1 NGTRRSPGSRPGRA
15 RRPARSRSAR
25 RGQMSGGGPARPSR
39 PRRAAPRRTPP
50 AARRGRCRRR
60 RPGRERPPWRPRAS
74 RRPGRAERSRFRRAR
89 RRRRGPRAR
98 RGLAGRTA
106 VGTVRAWRRVRTR
119 LLAST
124 GHAYWFVAVRVA
136 LVCALASVAGVLIN
150 AMAERL
156 RGRATTPAGPAPTAL
171 ALAVIQVGGYAAM
184 EVVERLVAK
193 APLSTL
199 LVHDVLLLGVLI
211 QVGVAGL
218 LSLALWSLR
227 RAADRLTSL
236 AAPLAP
242 TIARRTFEE
251 YTLVI
256 GKGEDAAPALT
267 RVSHQHTL
275 ATRLDA
281 RLDDLADALDDQGDH
296 QSQKDAQTLEHNFD
310 PDSGAGTSG
319 DYRGWVSATA

>member
-1 NGTRRSPGSRPGRA
+1 MRSRLLRRVG
-15 RRPARSRSAR
+15 RPAAL
-25 RGQMSGGGPARPSR
+25 GPVGAVGMVLGHWIAYTVAARPS
-39 PRRAAPRRTPP
+39 
-50 AARRGRCRRR
+50 
-60 RPGRERPPWRPRAS
+60 
-74 RRPGRAERSRFRRAR
+74 
-89 RRRRGPRAR
+89 
-98 RGLAGRTA
+98 
-106 VGTVRAWRRVRTR
+106 VRTR

-136 LVCALASVAGVLIN
+136 LECALASVAGVLIN

-242 TIARRTFEE
+242 SITRRPVAVVAIPDDRVRSIRFVPWPSTRGPPHLLVGTAR
-251 YTLVI
+251 
-256 GKGEDAAPALT
+256 
-267 RVSHQHTL
+267 
-275 ATRLDA
+275 
-281 RLDDLADALDDQGDH
+281 
-296 QSQKDAQTLEHNFD
+296 
-310 PDSGAGTSG
+310 
-319 DYRGWVSATA
+319 